1 MEKHDMKRTLIA
13 ASLLAACSL
22 VHAANA
28 KLSGDVLKLGLMT
41 DLSGVYLD
49 YAGKGSVEATKMAI
63 EDFGGKVLG
72 KPIELVTA
80 DHQNKADIGSAK
92 AREWLDRDGVDAIVD
107 LPNSSVALAVARI
120 ASEKKR
126 IALIT
131 GGANLR
137 HSNEECSPYIAHWVY
152 DTYALANVAGKAMV
166 KEGYKS
172 WYFVTA
178 DYAFGASLEQT
189 TGEVVKA
196 AGGSVLGSAKHPLN
210 GSDFSSFILQ
220 AQASKAQVVALAN
233 AGGDVINAVKAA
245 AEFGLTKSQKQ
256 ELVGLLMTINDIHSL
271 GLNNTQGMKLTDAW
285 YWGLNAES
293 RAWGT
298 KFYARMKRMPNMV
311 HAGTYSA
318 VLNYLKAVQAAGSDD
333 ADAVMAQLKKMKI
346 NDMFAKNAYLRA
358 DGRLMHDMYL
368 MEVKAPAESK
378 SPWDYLKLRATVPA
392 EEAFQPLSAS
402 RCALIKQ

>member
-1 MEKHDMKRTLIA
+1 MKRTLIA
-13 ASLLAACSL
+13 ASLLALSAAA
-22 VHAANA
+22 HAAPAVISDN
-28 KLSGDVLKLGLMT
+28 VVKLGVMT

-49 YAGKGSVEATKMAI
+49 YAGKGSVEAARMAI

-72 KPIELVTA
+72 KPIQLLTA

-126 IALIT
+126 VALIT

-137 HSNEECSPYIAHWVY
+137 HTNEECSPYIAHWVY
-152 DTYALANVAGKAMV
+152 DTYSLANVAGKALV
-166 KEGYKS
+166 RAGYKS
-172 WYFVTA
+172 WYFITA
-178 DYAFGASLEQT
+178 DYAFGGSLEQNT
-189 TGEVVKA
+189 SGVVKT
-196 AGGSVLGSAKHPLN
+196 AGGSVTGNAKHPLN
-210 GSDFSSFILQ
+210 ASDFSSFIMQ

-245 AEFGLTKSQKQ
+245 AEFGLTNSKKQ

-271 GLNNTQGMKLTDAW
+271 GLANTQGMKLTDAW
-285 YWGLNAES
+285 YWGLNADS
-293 RAWGT
+293 RAWANR
-298 KFYARMKRMPNMV
+298 FNARMKRMPNMV

-318 VLNYLKAVQAAGSDD
+318 VFNYLKAIQAAGTDN
-333 ADAVMAQLKKMKI
+333 ADAVMAQLKKARI

-368 MEVKAPAESK
+368 MEVKSPAESK
-378 SPWDYLKLRATVPA
+378 GPWDYLKLVTTVKA
-392 EEAFQPLSAS
+392 EEAFQSPANS
-402 RCALIKQ
+402 RCTLLKQ

>member
-1 MEKHDMKRTLIA
+1 MKRTLIA
-13 ASLLAACSL
+13 ASLLALSAAA
-22 VHAANA
+22 HAAPAVISDN
-28 KLSGDVLKLGLMT
+28 VVKLGVMT

-49 YAGKGSVEATKMAI
+49 YAGKGSVEAARMAI

-72 KPIELVTA
+72 KPIQLLTA

-126 IALIT
+126 VALIT

-137 HSNEECSPYIAHWVY
+137 HTNEECSPYIAHWVY
-152 DTYALANVAGKAMV
+152 DTYSLANVAGKALV
-166 KEGYKS
+166 RAGYKS
-172 WYFVTA
+172 WYFITA
-178 DYAFGASLEQT
+178 DYAFGGSLEQNT
-189 TGEVVKA
+189 SGVVKT
-196 AGGSVLGSAKHPLN
+196 AGGSVTGNAKHPLN
-210 GSDFSSFILQ
+210 ASDFSSFIMQ

-245 AEFGLTKSQKQ
+245 AEFGLTNSKKQ

-271 GLNNTQGMKLTDAW
+271 GLTNTQGMKLTDAW
-285 YWGLNAES
+285 YWGLNADS
-293 RAWGT
+293 RAWANR
-298 KFYARMKRMPNMV
+298 FNARMKRMPNMV

-318 VLNYLKAVQAAGSDD
+318 VFNYLKAIQAAGTDN
-333 ADAVMAQLKKMKI
+333 ADAVMAQLKKARI

-368 MEVKAPAESK
+368 MEVKSPAESK
-378 SPWDYLKLRATVPA
+378 GPWDYLKLVTTVKA
-392 EEAFQPLSAS
+392 EEAFQSPANS
-402 RCALIKQ
+402 RCTLLKQ

>member
-1 MEKHDMKRTLIA
+1 MKRTLIA
-13 ASLLAACSL
+13 ASLLALSAAA
-22 VHAANA
+22 HAAPAVISDN
-28 KLSGDVLKLGLMT
+28 VVKLGVMT

-49 YAGKGSVEATKMAI
+49 YAGKGSVEAARMAI

-72 KPIELVTA
+72 KPIQLLTA

-126 IALIT
+126 VALIT

-137 HSNEECSPYIAHWVY
+137 HTNEECSPYIAHWVY
-152 DTYALANVAGKAMV
+152 DTYSLANVAGKALV
-166 KEGYKS
+166 RAGYKS
-172 WYFVTA
+172 WYFITA
-178 DYAFGASLEQT
+178 DYAFGASLEQNT
-189 TGEVVKA
+189 SGVVKT
-196 AGGSVLGSAKHPLN
+196 AGGSVTGNAKHPLN
-210 GSDFSSFILQ
+210 ASDFSSFIMQ

-245 AEFGLTKSQKQ
+245 AEFGLTNSKKQ

-271 GLNNTQGMKLTDAW
+271 GLANTQGMKLTDAW
-285 YWGLNAES
+285 YWGLNADS
-293 RAWGT
+293 RAWANR
-298 KFYARMKRMPNMV
+298 FNARMKRMPNMV

-318 VLNYLKAVQAAGSDD
+318 VLNYLKAIQTAGTDN
-333 ADAVMAQLKKMKI
+333 ADAVMAQLKKARI

-368 MEVKAPAESK
+368 MEVKSPAESK
-378 SPWDYLKLRATVPA
+378 GPWDYLKLVTTVKA
-392 EEAFQPLSAS
+392 EEAFQSPANS
-402 RCALIKQ
+402 RCTLLKQ

>member
-1 MEKHDMKRTLIA
+1 MKRTLIA
-13 ASLLAACSL
+13 ASLLALSAAA
-22 VHAANA
+22 HAAPAVISDN
-28 KLSGDVLKLGLMT
+28 VVKLGVMT

-49 YAGKGSVEATKMAI
+49 YAGKGSVEAARMAI

-72 KPIELVTA
+72 KPIQLLTA

-126 IALIT
+126 VALIT

-137 HSNEECSPYIAHWVY
+137 HTNEECSPYIAHWVY
-152 DTYALANVAGKAMV
+152 DTYSLANVAGKALV
-166 KEGYKS
+166 RAGYKS
-172 WYFVTA
+172 WYFITA
-178 DYAFGASLEQT
+178 DYAFGGSLEQNT
-189 TGEVVKA
+189 SGVVKT
-196 AGGSVLGSAKHPLN
+196 AGGSVTGNAKHPLN
-210 GSDFSSFILQ
+210 ASDFSSFIMQ

-245 AEFGLTKSQKQ
+245 AEFGLTNSKKQ

-271 GLNNTQGMKLTDAW
+271 GLANTQGMKLTDAW
-285 YWGLNAES
+285 YWGLNADS
-293 RAWGT
+293 RAWANR
-298 KFYARMKRMPNMV
+298 FNARMKRMPNMV

-318 VLNYLKAVQAAGSDD
+318 VFNYLKAIQAAGTDN
-333 ADAVMAQLKKMKI
+333 ADAVMAQLKKTRI

-368 MEVKAPAESK
+368 MEVKSPAESK
-378 SPWDYLKLRATVPA
+378 GPWDYLKLVTTVKA
-392 EEAFQPLSAS
+392 EEAFQSPANS
-402 RCALIKQ
+402 RCTLLKQ

>member
-1 MEKHDMKRTLIA
+1 MKRTLIA
-13 ASLLAACSL
+13 ASLLALSAAA
-22 VHAANA
+22 HAAPAVISDN
-28 KLSGDVLKLGLMT
+28 VVKLGVMT

-49 YAGKGSVEATKMAI
+49 YAGKGSVEAARMAI

-72 KPIELVTA
+72 KPIQLLTA

-126 IALIT
+126 VALIT

-137 HSNEECSPYIAHWVY
+137 HTNEECSPYIAHWVY
-152 DTYALANVAGKAMV
+152 DTYSLANVAGKALV
-166 KEGYKS
+166 RAGYKS
-172 WYFVTA
+172 WYFITA
-178 DYAFGASLEQT
+178 DYAFGGSLEQNT
-189 TGEVVKA
+189 SGVVKT
-196 AGGSVLGSAKHPLN
+196 AGGSVTGNAKHPLN
-210 GSDFSSFILQ
+210 ASDFSSFIMQ

-245 AEFGLTKSQKQ
+245 AEFGLTNSKKQ

-271 GLNNTQGMKLTDAW
+271 GLTNTQGMKLTDAW
-285 YWGLNAES
+285 YWGLNADS
-293 RAWGT
+293 RAWANR
-298 KFYARMKRMPNMV
+298 FNARMKRMPNMV

-318 VLNYLKAVQAAGSDD
+318 VFNYLKAIQAAGTDN
-333 ADAVMAQLKKMKI
+333 ADAVMAQLKKTRI

-368 MEVKAPAESK
+368 MEVKSPAESK
-378 SPWDYLKLRATVPA
+378 GPWDYLKLVTTVKA
-392 EEAFQPLSAS
+392 EEAFQSPANS
-402 RCALIKQ
+402 RCTLLKQ